1 MSRNETTSL
10 KSMEID
16 MALVS
21 VAKAAGLVNRD
32 RKVLYRDYIATG
44 KLTVTKNARGHMQVD
59 TSELL
64 RVFGAFDVETSNR
77 DIAPHEETQKE
88 TNLELERLRLENAA
102 LRDKVETQA
111 ANLSDLRQALKL
123 LEYKEP
129 KRKKWW
135 PF

>member
-1 MSRNETTSL
+1 
-10 KSMEID
+10 

-21 VAKAAGLVNRD
+21 VAKAASLVNRD

-44 KLTVTKNARGHMQVD
+44 KLTVTKNGRGHMQVD

-64 RVFGAFDVETSNR
+64 RVFGAFGDETTNH
-77 DIAPHEETQKE
+77 DKAPHQETVNE
-88 TNLELERLRLENAA
+88 TKLELEKLRIENAA

-111 ANLSDLRQALKL
+111 ANLDDLRQALKM
-123 LEYKEP
+123 LEYKQP
-129 KRKKWW
+129 KTRRWW

>member
-1 MSRNETTSL
+1 MSTG
-10 KSMEID
+10 ID

-21 VAKAAGLVNRD
+21 VAKAASLVNRD

-44 KLTVTKNARGHMQVD
+44 RLTVTRNGRGHMQVD

-64 RVFGAFDVETSNR
+64 RVFGAFDVETSSH
-77 DIAPHEETQKE
+77 DIAPQKE
-88 TNLELERLRLENAA
+88 TPEDVKLELEKLRNENAS

-111 ANLSDLRQALKL
+111 ANLADLRQAMNM
-123 LEYKEP
+123 LEHKQP
-129 KRKKWW
+129 SRRRWW